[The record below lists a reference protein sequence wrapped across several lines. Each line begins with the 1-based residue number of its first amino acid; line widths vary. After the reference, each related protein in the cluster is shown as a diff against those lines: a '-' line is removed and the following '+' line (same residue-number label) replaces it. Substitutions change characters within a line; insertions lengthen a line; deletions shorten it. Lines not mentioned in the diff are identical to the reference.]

1 MTWIRVIDEQEA
13 EGELAHLYDDLA
25 DRSGQVDNILKCHSL
40 HPAGLAAHNDLY
52 RAVMA
57 GTATL
62 RKIDRE
68 MIAVTVSRL
77 NDCHY

>member
-1 MTWIRVIDEQEA
+1 MTWIRVIDESDA
-13 EGELAHLYDDLA
+13 EGELARLYRGVA
-25 DRSGQVDNILKCHSL
+25 DPEGQVDNILKCHSL
-40 HPAGLAAHNDLY
+40 HPSGLAAHNDLY
-52 RAVMA
+52 RAVMR

-62 RKIDRE
+62 RKVDRE